1 MTVRLRNAK
10 KFYDGC
16 PIVGGVSF
24 GVGEDEVVGLVG
36 PNESGKST
44 ILSMITMD
52 KSKTDGEIYLNDT
65 LIENIKY
72 HQFEKKLGLVAQ
84 NNIYWETMTVDE
96 NLEFFGSIKG
106 LKKKDIELSKN
117 FIKKTLKLDL
127 QGKKKPY
134 QLSRGN

>member
-10 KFYDGC
+10 KFYDGF

-72 HQFEKKLGLVAQ
+72 HQFEKNLGLVAQ

-96 NLEFFGSIKG
+96 NLEFFGNIKG

-127 QGKKKPY
+127 
-134 QLSRGN
+134 